1 MKVEYDKKNNR
12 KSTKKE
18 VKRKRRRRLKP
29 AFFIML
35 ALFLVAIAAVLS
47 LTVFFEIESVNVSG
61 ESIYSQEMVINA
73 AGIKNGQNLLRLNKN
88 KISDKIEKG
97 LPYVKDAVVTKVFPN
112 SVSIRIVP
120 ATEFAVMEIDGQLVT
135 IDENFK
141 ALSIESER
149 REDLAFIKGV
159 KASNVVLGE
168 IVTITDKE
176 QQNVLNELL
185 KFAKASELRVTAFD
199 ITNTVSVSALLE
211 DRILVQ
217 FGSRNYLE
225 NKINHLKAM
234 LPTVIADKQ
243 AKIFL
248 DTWTTEN
255 KKTSIIYEEITQ
267 HIAEIYEFSEKNN

>member
-29 AFFIML
+29 ALFIML

>member
-29 AFFIML
+29 ALFIML

-176 QQNVLNELL
+176 QQTVLNELL

-217 FGSRNYLE
+217 FGSRNYFE

>member
-12 KSTKKE
+12 KSAKKE

-61 ESIYSQEMVINA
+61 ESVYSQEMVINA

-176 QQNVLNELL
+176 QQTVLNELL

-217 FGSRNYLE
+217 FGSRNYFE

>member
-61 ESIYSQEMVINA
+61 ESVYSQEMVINA

-217 FGSRNYLE
+217 FGSRNYFE

>member
-61 ESIYSQEMVINA
+61 ESVYSQEMVINA

-176 QQNVLNELL
+176 QQTVLNELL
-185 KFAKASELRVTAFD
+185 KFAKTSELRVTAFD
-199 ITNTVSVSALLE
+199 ITNTISVSALLE

-217 FGSRNYLE
+217 FGSRNYFE

>member
-1 MKVEYDKKNNR
+1 
-12 KSTKKE
+12 
-18 VKRKRRRRLKP
+18 
-29 AFFIML
+29 
-35 ALFLVAIAAVLS
+35 
-47 LTVFFEIESVNVSG
+47 
-61 ESIYSQEMVINA
+61 
-73 AGIKNGQNLLRLNKN
+73 
-88 KISDKIEKG
+88 
-97 LPYVKDAVVTKVFPN
+97 
-112 SVSIRIVP
+112 
-120 ATEFAVMEIDGQLVT
+120 MEIDGQLVT

-217 FGSRNYLE
+217 FGSRNHFE

>member
-29 AFFIML
+29 ALFIML

-61 ESIYSQEMVINA
+61 ESVYSQEMVINA

-217 FGSRNYLE
+217 FGSRNYFE

>member
-35 ALFLVAIAAVLS
+35 ALLLVAIAAVLS

-61 ESIYSQEMVINA
+61 ESVYSQEMVINA

-88 KISDKIEKG
+88 KISDKIEKS

-176 QQNVLNELL
+176 QQTVLNELL

>member
-176 QQNVLNELL
+176 QQTVLNELL

-217 FGSRNYLE
+217 FGSRNYFE

>member
-29 AFFIML
+29 ALFIML

-61 ESIYSQEMVINA
+61 ESVYSQEMVINA

-176 QQNVLNELL
+176 QQTVLNELL
-185 KFAKASELRVTAFD
+185 KFAKASELRATAFD

>member
-1 MKVEYDKKNNR
+1 MKVEYDNKNNR

-120 ATEFAVMEIDGQLVT
+120 ATEFAVMEINGQFVV
-135 IDENFK
+135 IDDNFK

-149 REDLAFIKGV
+149 REDLAFIKGA
-159 KASNVVLGE
+159 KASNIVLGE
-168 IVTITDKE
+168 VVTITDKE
-176 QQNVLNELL
+176 QQNVLEELL
-185 KFAKASELRVTAFD
+185 KFAEVSELRVTAFN
-199 ITNTVSVSALLE
+199 ISNTVSVSALLE

-217 FGSRNYLE
+217 FGSRNHFE

-267 HIAEIYEFSEKNN
+267 HIAEIYEISEKNN

>member
-29 AFFIML
+29 ALFIML

-141 ALSIESER
+141 ALSIEIER

-217 FGSRNYLE
+217 FGSRNYFE

>member
-61 ESIYSQEMVINA
+61 ESVYSQEMVINA

-176 QQNVLNELL
+176 QQTVLNELL
-185 KFAKASELRVTAFD
+185 KFAKASELRATAFD

-217 FGSRNYLE
+217 FGSRNYFE

>member
-61 ESIYSQEMVINA
+61 ESVYSQEMVINA

-176 QQNVLNELL
+176 QQTVLNELL

-217 FGSRNYLE
+217 FGSRNYFE

>member
-1 MKVEYDKKNNR
+1 MKVEYDNKNNR

-120 ATEFAVMEIDGQLVT
+120 ATEFAVMEINDQFVV
-135 IDENFK
+135 IDDNFK

-149 REDLAFIKGV
+149 REDLAFIKGA
-159 KASNVVLGE
+159 KASNIVLGE
-168 IVTITDKE
+168 VVTITDKE
-176 QQNVLNELL
+176 QQNVLEELL
-185 KFAKASELRVTAFD
+185 KFAEVSELRVTAFN
-199 ITNTVSVSALLE
+199 ISNTVSVSALLE

-217 FGSRNYLE
+217 FGSRNHFE

-267 HIAEIYEFSEKNN
+267 HIAEIYEISEKNN